1 MCDAWNQFPKFLN
14 LKLISESLKGK
25 VRKEKG
31 ANQGS
36 RSDMIIVGQEETGFK

>member
-1 MCDAWNQFPKFLN
+1 MCDTWNKFPKFLN
-14 LKLISESLKGK
+14 LKESLKGK

-36 RSDMIIVGQEETGFK
+36 RSDMIIVGQGETGFK